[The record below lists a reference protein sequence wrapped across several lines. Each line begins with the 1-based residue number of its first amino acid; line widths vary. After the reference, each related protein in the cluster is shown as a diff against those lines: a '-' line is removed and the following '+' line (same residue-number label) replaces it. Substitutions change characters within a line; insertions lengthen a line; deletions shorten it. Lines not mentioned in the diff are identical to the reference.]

1 MEEYRAK
8 IIFCNFEEKIKIFE
22 DCQLIV
28 QINMKPKE
36 HRENRP
42 EFEEL
47 IDEGKSE
54 ERFLILHN
62 DDVHSFD
69 YVIGSLIE
77 VCEMEANQ
85 AEQCTFLVHYKG
97 KCDVKKG
104 FFGDLKPFREGLIQ
118 RGLNATID

>member
-1 MEEYRAK
+1 
-8 IIFCNFEEKIKIFE
+8 
-22 DCQLIV
+22 
-28 QINMKPKE
+28 MKPKE
-36 HRENRP
+36 YRENKP

-47 IDEGKSE
+47 VDEGSLE

-77 VCEMEANQ
+77 VCEMESTQ

-104 FFGDLKPFREGLIQ
+104 SFGKLKPFKEGLVE
-118 RGLNATID
+118 RGLNVTID

>member
-1 MEEYRAK
+1 
-8 IIFCNFEEKIKIFE
+8 
-22 DCQLIV
+22 
-28 QINMKPKE
+28 MKPKE
-36 HRENRP
+36 YIESKPGLN
-42 EFEEL
+42 EL

-54 ERFLILHN
+54 GRFLILHN

-69 YVIGSLIE
+69 YVIGSLID
-77 VCEMEANQ
+77 VCEMDATQ

-104 FFGDLKPFREGLIQ
+104 TYGLLKPFREGLIE